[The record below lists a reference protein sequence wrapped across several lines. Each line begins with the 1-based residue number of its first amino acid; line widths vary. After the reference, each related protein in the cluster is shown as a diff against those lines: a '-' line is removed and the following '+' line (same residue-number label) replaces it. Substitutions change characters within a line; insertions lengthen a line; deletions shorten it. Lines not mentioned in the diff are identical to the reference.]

1 MRRGAPWR
9 RVLQFRL
16 PLELD
21 PEFLIV
27 WGDGFDSPP
36 WKKVKEPELRE
47 FLLER
52 AAEGFSFPLNPVWPV
67 RDKGWMEVLRKLQ
80 TVSEEAAANINS
92 WFPPESGVLER
103 IDELHSKYPEGF
115 KLEEVFRKRPVRA
128 SFYKNITDCD
138 TRELASYSDLQVY
151 RENKFRWR
159 RIRGSMKMEMMK
171 SVAEGAPMAPEA
183 AGAMEAAAAI
193 KTLKRGKAESVY
205 F

>member
-1 MRRGAPWR
+1 MRATPIPISSWR
-9 RVLQFRL
+9 TWSR
-16 PLELD
+16 
-21 PEFLIV
+21 
-27 WGDGFDSPP
+27 S
-36 WKKVKEPELRE
+36 
-47 FLLER
+47 
-52 AAEGFSFPLNPVWPV
+52 
-67 RDKGWMEVLRKLQ
+67 
-80 TVSEEAAANINS
+80 TEAAANITS